1 MPGQEPQYLYGSTFH
16 WKPIVNG
23 YSGYYPPT
31 YLRRVRMMEQFP
43 SPRAIEYL
51 REEHVRYVVIHEAFF
66 KDGSEPGAII
76 LGLQSQN
83 ILPLAR
89 LQDGFG
95 TAVIFTL
102 Q

>member
-1 MPGQEPQYLYGSTFH
+1 M
-16 WKPIVNG
+16 
-23 YSGYYPPT
+23 
-31 YLRRVRMMEQFP
+31 RVTRTTGTRV
-43 SPRAIEYL
+43 SDD
-51 REEHVRYVVIHEAFF
+51 VIHEAFF
-66 KDGSEPGAII
+66 KDGSEAGAII